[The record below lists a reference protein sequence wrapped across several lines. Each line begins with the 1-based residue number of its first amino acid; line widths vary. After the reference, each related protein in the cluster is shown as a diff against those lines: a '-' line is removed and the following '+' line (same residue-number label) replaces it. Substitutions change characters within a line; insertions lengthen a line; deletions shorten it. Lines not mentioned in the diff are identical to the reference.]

1 MQWCFIKTK
10 YDLECVKAAS
20 DYMVFYDF
28 FFYIDFGLRQSE
40 GTYEREDRLK
50 LWTHYQKE
58 YLEHPWSSKYMR

>member
-1 MQWCFIKTK
+1 MRWCFIKTK

-28 FFYIDFGLRQSE
+28 FYIDFGLRQSE

-50 LWTHYQKE
+50 
-58 YLEHPWSSKYMR
+58 